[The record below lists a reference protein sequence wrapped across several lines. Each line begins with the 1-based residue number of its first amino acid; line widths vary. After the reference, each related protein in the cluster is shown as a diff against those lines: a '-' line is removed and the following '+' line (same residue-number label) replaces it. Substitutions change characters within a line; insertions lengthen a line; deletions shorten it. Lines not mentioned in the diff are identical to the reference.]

1 MKSVLS
7 RHACLAGAL
16 ALVALCN
23 FATADVVDM
32 YVSLKAGGTG
42 EVYKYAYD
50 TDTHAATL
58 DTGFNL
64 TGIAQPLQMAIGAD
78 GYLYVASQDD
88 SKVAWY
94 DTATGGYIGE
104 VTDAANTIG
113 SGIALGP
120 DTTGDGIRDL
130 YSTGWNGWLRRI
142 DGATH
147 EVVPYADAGGPGN
160 FERLTCGPDD
170 NLYVVTPNLPN
181 DQHAITKITTTET
194 PVVTQFASTPRPG
207 GVCFSPDGNYLY
219 ATDYTSTT
227 VSQIDA
233 LTGVGST
240 WADGLTYPSGL
251 AFGPDH
257 DGAGSASDLF
267 VAQYYGDNLGDIA
280 VFDGSSGTFIG
291 NVLTGIN
298 QPLDVLF
305 VSEVSDDL
313 PGDLNSDGF
322 VGGDDL
328 DIVRSFWGQQVTQ
341 GCLTCGD
348 PSGDGFVGGDD
359 LDIVRGNW
367 GQGTPPAPTAI
378 PEPGTTVLLL
388 GAVVAWFF
396 TFRGSREFS

>member
-7 RHACLAGAL
+7 SHACLAGVL

-23 FATADVVDM
+23 FATAEVVDM

-78 GYLYVASQDD
+78 GYLYIASQDD
-88 SKVAWY
+88 SKVRWY

-113 SGIALGP
+113 SGITLGP
-120 DTTGDGIRDL
+120 DTTGDGIQDL

-147 EVVPYADAGGPGN
+147 DVVPFADGPGN
-160 FERLTCGPDD
+160 FERIVCGPDG
-170 NLYVVTPNLPN
+170 NLYVANSAN
-181 DQHAITKITTTET
+181 AITKITTSGT

-207 GVCFSPDGNYLY
+207 GVCFSPDGSYLY
-219 ATDYTSTT
+219 ATNFTSTT

-240 WADGLTYPSGL
+240 WADGLTYPAGL

-257 DGAGSASDLF
+257 DGAGSVSDLF
-267 VAQYYGDNLGDIA
+267 VTQYYGDNLGDIA

-291 NVLTGIN
+291 NVLTGID

-305 VSEVSDDL
+305 VSEV
-313 PGDLNSDGF
+313 
-322 VGGDDL
+322 
-328 DIVRSFWGQQVTQ
+328 
-341 GCLTCGD
+341 
-348 PSGDGFVGGDD
+348 
-359 LDIVRGNW
+359 
-367 GQGTPPAPTAI
+367 
-378 PEPGTTVLLL
+378 PEPGAAVLLMAGLIGLL
-388 GAVVAWFF
+388 GCAR
-396 TFRGSREFS
+396 RGR